1 MKNNILK
8 NIFINK
14 KHVLYFTLLFFA
26 CTLLAALHWENNPY
40 SLRVWVYASDSGD
53 INIASRC
60 EGQTVIAQE
69 NNLPV
74 VAGYFEYNVS
84 LPKCHLGSI
93 EISGSDE
100 HGNNQEISSA
110 VVHYYG
116 KEVYRLFGNKRTLV
130 GQGIYDRDSRPSRA
144 GSVLLASSLVLD
156 ALNFNAAEVR
166 ILWPR
171 YTPLFLF
178 PFAWWFSRML
188 ASQQTSDK
196 DKTGSSKTYAFIALV
211 AFSLITAMAVVA
223 RTDVSVSPDELSHV
237 ASARYY
243 YDHWLKPKI
252 GAPETLD
259 AHRTNVYGV
268 GYLAGTDPIYQIASK
283 FAVAIWPIFE
293 NDVIALRMFNVML
306 FGLLV
311 LLAFRIPTVGLALI
325 PVLATPQGWYIFSYF
340 NGEGLP
346 LFLSILVMVM
356 FFNITKSDHPIDP
369 RTLLKKLFWMG
380 CMVGGILLS
389 KPNYWVVLGVL
400 ALLFIAYRNYL
411 TKGKFS
417 LMALGWLFALLGAFL
432 LLDNQI
438 ALPTLVRA
446 IPMGVGIGLLFWTGI
461 SAIQKLIG
469 QYKLNLRP
477 IKPAV
482 ALVLGLVAVLGVKA
496 LDEARLNAL
505 PFTAARTAA
514 QNAVME
520 ATASHKYKVSSL
532 ETGAISKNRRMRDQ
546 GVGLR
551 GLLFEKPW
559 FRISVSSFLGVY
571 GYLNIW
577 PDIKHFSLTLLI
589 MFSMVALSTL
599 VLAGRTDQR
608 YLGYSVQVS
617 VFVGVVTMVAAS
629 VGVSWI
635 EDYQPQGKYL
645 LPILPIL
652 AAAGLFAGQYAT
664 KSKLLPWLV
673 GGAFLLS
680 VVSFLF
686 VGIRWIPKMPGIF

>member
-1 MKNNILK
+1 MKNAALNK
-8 NIFINK
+8 VFINRD
-14 KHVLYFTLLFFA
+14 HFFYFALLTLATVGFSV
-26 CTLLAALHWENNPY
+26 LHWMGNPY
-40 SLRVWVYASDSGD
+40 KLAVWINSSDSGSLS
-53 INIASRC
+53 IESRC
-60 EGQTVIAQE
+60 EDQSQIAKT
-69 NNLPV
+69 NRHLV
-74 VAGYFEYNVS
+74 VAGYIQYEIS
-84 LPKCHLGSI
+84 LPKCRLGTI
-93 EISGSDE
+93 EISSSTKQDIRY
-100 HGNNQEISSA
+100 EISSA
-110 VVHYYG
+110 AVTYYG
-116 KEVYRLFGNKRTLV
+116 KEVYRLFGVKRTLE
-130 GQGIYDRDSRPSRA
+130 GDDIFQRDSRPSRA
-144 GSVLLASSLVLD
+144 GSVLLTSPLVLKVSELD
-156 ALNFNAAEVR
+156 AAEAR
-166 ILWPR
+166 IWWPR
-171 YTPLFLF
+171 YLPFFLL
-178 PFAWWFSRML
+178 PFTWWFSRIF
-188 ASQQTSDK
+188 ASWQMAVQEKTSA
-196 DKTGSSKTYAFIALV
+196 SNTYAILALV
-211 AFSLITAMAVVA
+211 AFSLITAMAVIA

-268 GYLAGTDPIYQIASK
+268 AYLAGTDPVYQIASK

-417 LMALGWLFALLGAFL
+417 LMALGWLFTLLGAFL

-461 SAIQKLIG
+461 SAIQNLIG
-469 QYKLNLRP
+469 QYKLNLRS

-635 EDYQPQGKYL
+635 EVYQPQGKYL